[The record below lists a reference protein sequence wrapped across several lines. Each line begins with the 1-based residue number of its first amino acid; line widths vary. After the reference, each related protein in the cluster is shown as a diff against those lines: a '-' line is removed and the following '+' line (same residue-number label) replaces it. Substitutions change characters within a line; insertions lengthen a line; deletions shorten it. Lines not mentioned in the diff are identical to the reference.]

1 MYTKPVGAPVSAKL
15 LPKELEALVHP
26 PRVMGEYSVAHGLS
40 KLQRKILAVQPTQ
53 TASERI
59 FSRLRLVTAGRDS
72 LTNDNIELFTLS
84 SANVRALTDL
94 HASFRPPPVSEE
106 DDPIEERGAEEDD
119 TDVEDDFSFASPAA
133 PAAGGAGAASVA
145 VAAASRKRRRHE
157 KPSEELA
164 EGADFAEFSDSA

>member
-1 MYTKPVGAPVSAKL
+1 MVATRAVCCIV
-15 LPKELEALVHP
+15 
-26 PRVMGEYSVAHGLS
+26 PRL
-40 KLQRKILAVQPTQ
+40 KRKILAVQPTQ

-119 TDVEDDFSFASPAA
+119 TDVEDFSFASPAA

-145 VAAASRKRRRHE
+145 VAAASRKRLRHE
-157 KPSEELA
+157 KPSEEFS